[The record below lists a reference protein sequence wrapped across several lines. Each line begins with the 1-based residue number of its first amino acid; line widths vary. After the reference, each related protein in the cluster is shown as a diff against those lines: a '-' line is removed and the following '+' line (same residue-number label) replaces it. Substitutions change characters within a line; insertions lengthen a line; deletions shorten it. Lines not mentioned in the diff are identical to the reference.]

1 MNDKMLVET
10 AVLAGEIMLTSGAEI
25 YRVEDT
31 IRRMLEM
38 AEMDKVEAIVFSTGI
53 FVSLGRLDGETI
65 TVVKR
70 VKARSSNLNR
80 VYLVNDVSRSYCSG
94 QLTVEEAYAKLKE
107 IQNKLQYRDW
117 MKILGTIGVAAFFA
131 LLLGAGPVEWLAAAA
146 TGAILALVSRKLEK
160 AGLNNFCVNVGC
172 AFSVAVTAL
181 ILEMVIPEMNA
192 DTVITSAIMPLVPG
206 VIFTTAIRDM
216 LNGDYLSGSA
226 RIVEAV
232 VIALAVAAGVG
243 AGMAGIQ
250 WFLGGGRI

>member
-10 AVLAGEIMLTSGAEI
+10 AVFAGEIMLTSGAEI
-25 YRVEDT
+25 YGVEDT

-131 LLLGAGPVEWLAAAA
+131 LLLGAGPVE
-146 TGAILALVSRKLEK
+146 
-160 AGLNNFCVNVGC
+160 
-172 AFSVAVTAL
+172 
-181 ILEMVIPEMNA
+181 
-192 DTVITSAIMPLVPG
+192 
-206 VIFTTAIRDM
+206 
-216 LNGDYLSGSA
+216 
-226 RIVEAV
+226 
-232 VIALAVAAGVG
+232 
-243 AGMAGIQ
+243 
-250 WFLGGGRI
+250 